1 MATESRFAIAKV
13 VLSRYFWPTS
23 LILLKQSFLSPSWA
37 IHSEPIRARGII
49 VYYYAVSGPP
59 LYSVYRY
66 WDILTEKIW
75 KIFIRKWVLANQRS
89 KRCFSHV
96 KKKLKRPITIARDL
110 FFSCEKNDTS
120 NQKPQRYV
128 SFAPKF
134 LPLIGSCSLQRP
146 RFASYFAD
154 IPRERQLSKVFLV
167 QKWKTSRKL
176 D

>member
-1 MATESRFAIAKV
+1 MATKSRFAIAKV

-89 KRCFSHV
+89 ERYFSHV
-96 KKKLKRPITIARDL
+96 KKKI
-110 FFSCEKNDTS
+110 ETS
-120 NQKPQRYV
+120 NH
-128 SFAPKF
+128 S
-134 LPLIGSCSLQRP
+134 
-146 RFASYFAD
+146 
-154 IPRERQLSKVFLV
+154 RERSFFQLWEKWYVQSKATEVCEFRAKIPAFYRLL
-167 QKWKTSRKL
+167 QLAAPSLCELLRRYSTRK
-176 D
+176 DN